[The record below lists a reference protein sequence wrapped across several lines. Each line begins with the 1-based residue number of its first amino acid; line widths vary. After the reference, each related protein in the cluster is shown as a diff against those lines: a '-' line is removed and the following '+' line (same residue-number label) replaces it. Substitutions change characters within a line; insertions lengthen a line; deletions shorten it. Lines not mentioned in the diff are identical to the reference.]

1 MCIHVKLKRFLK
13 IVCFQFNWIRGK
25 NARKYHDKKQTN
37 KQTKRKRYD
46 HFQGYSTDNQCKLL
60 KYSYCYDP
68 LKTLLLITALFY
80 SRKYFDVIG

>member
-1 MCIHVKLKRFLK
+1 MFPVQLDK
-13 IVCFQFNWIRGK
+13 GK
-25 NARKYHDKKQTN
+25 NARKYHDKNQK
-37 KQTKRKRYD
+37 KKKRKEKKRKRYD

-68 LKTLLLITALFY
+68 LKTLLLITALFS